1 MLRYRGLNYTVPLSA
16 VIQLSQ
22 GGREVVCFFRL
33 PGNNS
38 IAMQHPKGGGVPA
51 FSTQD
56 EIVSYILHCYEK
68 ERKGKAMK
76 RDVMPT

>member
-1 MLRYRGLNYTVPLSA
+1 
-16 VIQLSQ
+16 
-22 GGREVVCFFRL
+22 
-33 PGNNS
+33 
-38 IAMQHPKGGGVPA
+38 MQHPKGGGVPA

-76 RDVMPT
+76 RDVMPTWPNARVWHKGSNRNMGGGKAQSHFCQG

>member
-1 MLRYRGLNYTVPLSA
+1 
-16 VIQLSQ
+16 
-22 GGREVVCFFRL
+22 
-33 PGNNS
+33 
-38 IAMQHPKGGGVPA
+38 MQHPKGGGVLA

-56 EIVSYILHCYEK
+56 EIVSYILHCYEQ